1 MLNRSPRRGHRPA
14 AALVECAFVYP
25 LTFLLLIGLVVTAQG
40 VARYQ
45 EVAALARAGA
55 RYASTHG
62 AQSRKDAGLAVGSP
76 GTLLSS
82 PGSSGTSGAGT
93 GVVAGSSL
101 FWYSTDPT
109 KDSGTDTS
117 WTGDAYDSAVRP
129 KLVALDPSRLTFKVG
144 YPSVVN
150 QSTKPDNWP
159 GSQVTVTVTYQW
171 LPDLYL
177 VGPIPLSST
186 SSLPIT
192 N

>member
-1 MLNRSPRRGHRPA
+1 MCRQPRPRRRA
-14 AALVECAFVYP
+14 ATAVECAIIYP
-25 LTFLLLIGLVVTAQG
+25 VAFLLILGLIITAQG

-45 EVAALARAGA
+45 EVAALAREAS

-62 AQSRKDAGLAVGSP
+62 AQYRKDAGLTVG
-76 GTLLSS
+76 TA
-82 PGSSGTSGAGT
+82 GTSAGT
-93 GVVAGSSL
+93 SNSL

-109 KDSGTDTS
+109 QQSGTDTS
-117 WTGDAYDSAVRP
+117 WTGTTYDAAVRP
-129 KLVALDPSRLTFKVG
+129 NLVALEPAKLTFQMG
-144 YPSVVN
+144 YPSVIN

-159 GSQVTVTVTYQW
+159 GSQVTVTITYQW

-177 VGPIPLSST
+177 GGPYTLSST

>member
-1 MLNRSPRRGHRPA
+1 MRIHRRPRSRRGVTAVEA
-14 AALVECAFVYP
+14 AIVYP
-25 LTFLLLIGLVVTAQG
+25 VTFLLVLGLVITAQG

-45 EVAALARAGA
+45 EVSALARSAS

-62 AQSRKDAGLAVGSP
+62 ANYRKDAGLAVGSA
-76 GTLLSS
+76 
-82 PGSSGTSGAGT
+82 GTSAGT
-93 GVVAGSSL
+93 SNSL

-109 KDSGTDTS
+109 QSSGSDTS
-117 WTGDAYDSAVRP
+117 WTGATYDAAVRP
-129 KLVALDPSRLTFKVG
+129 KLVALDPTKLAFKMG
-144 YPSVVN
+144 YPSVIN

-171 LPDLYL
+171 VPDLYL
-177 VGPIPLSST
+177 VGPYNLSST